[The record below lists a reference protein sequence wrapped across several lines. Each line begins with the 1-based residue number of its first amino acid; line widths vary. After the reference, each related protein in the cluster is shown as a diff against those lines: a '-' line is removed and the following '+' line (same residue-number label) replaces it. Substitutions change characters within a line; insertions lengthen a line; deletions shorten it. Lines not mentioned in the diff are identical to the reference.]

1 MSALV
6 STAGGIATV
15 TLNRPARHNAFDDAL
30 IRELRGVLA
39 ELAGD
44 AAVRVLALAGA
55 GKSFCA
61 GADLQ
66 WMKRAAD
73 YDERQNIAD
82 AEALAGLLDALFR
95 FPKPTVA
102 CVNGAALGG
111 GAGLVSCCDIAIAAA
126 GAKFGFSEVRLGLI
140 PATISPHVVRAIGAR
155 AAGKYFLS
163 GGIFDAA
170 EALRIGLVHQVTAA
184 ENLRGA
190 VQAQCEQL
198 LHGGPQAQRE
208 CKKLLR
214 RVDNAGHGGEL
225 TAATARLLARLRAG
239 GEGRAGIAAFLAKRR
254 PPWAP
259 DKK

>member
-1 MSALV
+1 MNVPVA
-6 STAGGIATV
+6 TAGGVATV
-15 TLNRPARHNAFDDAL
+15 TLNRPGRHNAFDDAL
-30 IRELRGVLA
+30 IRELHDTLG

-44 AAVRVLALAGA
+44 AAVRAVVMAGA

-66 WMKRAAD
+66 WMERAAG
-73 YDERQNIAD
+73 YDEMQNVAD

-102 CVNGAALGG
+102 RVNGAALGG

-126 GAKFGFSEVRLGLI
+126 DAKFGFSEVRLGLI
-140 PATISPHVVRAIGAR
+140 PATISPHVVRAIGGR

-163 GGIFDAA
+163 GEVFDAA
-170 EALRIGLVHQVTAA
+170 EALRIGLVHQVTTA
-184 ENLRGA
+184 ENLHGA

-198 LHGGPQAQRE
+198 LHGGPRAQRE

-214 RVDNAGHGGEL
+214 QLDNAEHGDEL
-225 TAATARLLARLRAG
+225 TKATARLIARIRAG
-239 GEGRAGIAAFLAKRR
+239 GEGRAGMAAFLAKRK

>member
-6 STAGGIATV
+6 ATAGGVATV
-15 TLNRPARHNAFDDAL
+15 TLSRPGRHNAFDDAL
-30 IRELRGVLA
+30 IRELHGALA

-44 AAVRVLALAGA
+44 AAVRALVLAGA

-73 YDERQNIAD
+73 YDERQNVAD

-95 FPKPTVA
+95 FPRPTVA

-111 GAGLVSCCDIAIAAA
+111 GAGLVCCCDIAIAAA
-126 GAKFGFSEVRLGLI
+126 DAKFGFSEVRLGLI

-163 GGIFDAA
+163 GAIFDAA
-170 EALRIGLVHQVTAA
+170 EALRIGLVHQVMAA

-198 LHGGPQAQRE
+198 LHGGPQAQLE

-214 RVDNAGHGGEL
+214 RVHHAKHGDEL
-225 TAATARLLARLRAG
+225 TAATARLIARLRAG
-239 GEGRAGIAAFLAKRR
+239 AEGRAGIAAFLAKRK

-259 DKK
+259 GKK